1 MNPRENGI
9 GEDNVIAWCLE
20 DALKVALRGAFEV
33 AMEIAVKETSKLM
46 AQVLQDVR
54 GQIHE
59 TQQENINLKLRLQQI
74 HAEQDNPKPL
84 TADPNQSSTN
94 SDPEREFKTEII
106 EQHTEPSDQDLS
118 SCQSVFTQVLVK
130 NVKPEPED
138 PVLDGSSGSD
148 ARPDCFDQMSNEEC
162 GLDKISMAQSK
173 LFCRFDS
180 EQLHSET
187 GSLDEAASLGNSEN
201 TLSFDGGLS
210 SLSTPFDGLHQSE
223 DETSIP
229 QTLQNCKDQLGTNV
243 QSSLYVCIFC
253 GRSYYSESNLHNHHI
268 RYHNTIL
275 KTVVTDTHETRPRK
289 KRLEVFAPGSSPYHC
304 SVCNQNFSCQQSLRT
319 HTQIHT
325 ESHDVPAS
333 IILPLDVHL
342 QQTSPSSSCPVEY
355 SPCCEVYAVPWHKMP
370 SDLMLAI
377 SKKKRPKPKERREL
391 VRIVIDD
398 VFRKERGRPG
408 RAKLREIAKRIV
420 AQYPCSFQDRDLQEN
435 VIGTGYDTLFIQLEN
450 RVENLR
456 RPSTSRSAKRPAND
470 ENASR
475 KRSTPS
481 DGYGCVDWQPDI
493 ELTSE
498 LETKKNELKSAFKT
512 KDLQDSSVRKLMAET
527 YCIQRAT
534 INKGSTVNTVLEEW
548 PYLFEADHL
557 FDHTCTLL
565 GFSVQNRLAEE
576 LSRKGKTIIDFLY
589 SKGMKMQL
597 VEEPIQLITAIAIF
611 FKENPDYLFYQ
622 NEQQD
627 STSAGLPSIPSTPC
641 ILIMGD
647 GLFKIAVDHEIVN
660 DHITSPIVALS
671 YTFSLFYVL
680 NIKYPKEMA
689 LTLEFIQRVFLGI
702 NPERG
707 SKAQMKGTKRL
718 HIPQRL
724 LKLLYELNN
733 FENP

>member
-9 GEDNVIAWCLE
+9 GEDNVIAGSIE

-54 GQIHE
+54 GQIHDSR
-59 TQQENINLKLRLQQI
+59 QENITLKLRLQQM
-74 HAEQDNPKPL
+74 HAEQGNSPE
-84 TADPNQSSTN
+84 QSRIN
-94 SDPEREFKTEII
+94 SDCLSADTDDSCPEKELKTDHIQHI
-106 EQHTEPSDQDLS
+106 EASDQDLS
-118 SCQSVFTQVLVK
+118 SFQPVFTQVLVK
-130 NVKPEPED
+130 NIKSEPED

-148 ARPDCFDQMSNEEC
+148 ARPDCCFDQRSNEEC
-162 GLDKISMAQSK
+162 GLDRISMPQSK
-173 LFCRFDS
+173 LFWRLDS

-187 GSLDEAASLGNSEN
+187 RSLDEGPSLGTSEN
-201 TLSFDGGLS
+201 AFSFDGCLS
-210 SLSTPFDGLHQSE
+210 SLSTPFDPSE
-223 DETSIP
+223 HKTSIL
-229 QTLQNCKDQLGTNV
+229 QTLQNCRDQLRTNL
-243 QSSLYVCIFC
+243 QSSLYVCQLC
-253 GRSYYSESNLHNHHI
+253 GHSFHSENNLHNHNN
-268 RYHNTIL
+268 RYHKTVL
-275 KTVVTDTHETRPRK
+275 KTGDHETRPK
-289 KRLEVFAPGSSPYHC
+289 KERLVVFAPGSSLYHC
-304 SVCNQNFSCQQSLRT
+304 SVCNQNFSCQRSLRT
-319 HTQIHT
+319 HTEIHT

-370 SDLMLAI
+370 SNLMLAI

-398 VFRKERGRPG
+398 VFSKEGKRPG

-456 RPSTSRSAKRPAND
+456 RPSTNRSAKRPAND

-481 DGYGCVDWQPDI
+481 DRYGCVDWQPDI
-493 ELTSE
+493 ECTSE
-498 LETKKNELKSAFKT
+498 LETKRNELKSAFKT

-527 YCIQRAT
+527 YCIQRVT

-548 PYLFEADHL
+548 PYLFEADYL

-565 GFSVQNRLAEE
+565 GFSVQNKLAEE

-597 VEEPIQLITAIAIF
+597 VEEPIQLITAIAKF
-611 FKENPDYLFYQ
+611 FKENPDHLFYQ

-627 STSAGLPSIPSTPC
+627 STSADLPSIPSTPC

-647 GLFKIAVDHEIVN
+647 GLFKIAVDHEVVN

>member
-9 GEDNVIAWCLE
+9 VEDNVIAGSIE

-46 AQVLQDVR
+46 AQVLQDLR
-54 GQIHE
+54 GQIHDSR
-59 TQQENINLKLRLQQI
+59 QENITLKLRLQQI
-74 HAEQDNPKPL
+74 HAEQGNSPE
-84 TADPNQSSTN
+84 QSRIN
-94 SDPEREFKTEII
+94 SDYLSADTSGSLSQKHDSCPENELKTHHIQHI
-106 EQHTEPSDQDLS
+106 EASDQDLS
-118 SCQSVFTQVLVK
+118 SFQNVFTQVLVK
-130 NVKPEPED
+130 NIKPEPED
-138 PVLDGSSGSD
+138 PVLDGSSGFN
-148 ARPDCFDQMSNEEC
+148 ARPDCCFDQRTDEEC
-162 GLDKISMAQSK
+162 ALDRISMVQSK
-173 LFCRFDS
+173 LVWRLDS
-180 EQLHSET
+180 EQPHSET
-187 GSLDEAASLGNSEN
+187 GSLDEGPSLGTSEN
-201 TLSFDGGLS
+201 TFSFNGCLS
-210 SLSTPFDGLHQSE
+210 SLSTPFDQSE
-223 DETSIP
+223 HNTSIL
-229 QTLQNCKDQLGTNV
+229 QTLQNCRDQLRTNV
-243 QSSLYVCIFC
+243 QSSLYVCQLC
-253 GRSYYSESNLHNHHI
+253 GHSFHSESNLHNHHN
-268 RYHNTIL
+268 RYH
-275 KTVVTDTHETRPRK
+275 KTVK
-289 KRLEVFAPGSSPYHC
+289 KERLLVFAPGSSPYHC
-304 SVCNQNFSCQQSLRT
+304 SVCNQNFSCQQSLRI